1 VQQSNRHR
9 HAALS
14 GRGRRRTHALH
25 AAGASR
31 GVERRAAPGFFYC
44 PACLPA
50 ALGRRLLVRAL
61 AADMGALAADLGALP
76 RRCVRACLAWRVA
89 AARYP
94 GHSEQS

>member
-61 AADMGALAADLGALP
+61 AADLGALP